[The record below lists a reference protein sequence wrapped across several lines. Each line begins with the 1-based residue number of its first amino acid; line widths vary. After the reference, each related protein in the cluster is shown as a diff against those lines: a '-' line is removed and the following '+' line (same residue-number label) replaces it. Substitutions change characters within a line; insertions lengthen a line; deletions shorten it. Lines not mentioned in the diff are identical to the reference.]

1 MKIVVRFKFFSELP
15 SSFAFRNTKSNKTMK
30 TRRLTTVKSIQWM
43 RVATLCVAGMF
54 AFTACDDDEDKF
66 AAPEAVQA
74 AFSQQYSGATR
85 VEWEYERSG
94 YIVAEFWK
102 DNKEHDAWYTPDGS
116 WMMTEN
122 DHGRIIDALPQAGR
136 DVFYA
141 SAYAQWV
148 VDDIDEIQRP
158 DYEAIFK
165 IEVEQRGQQDH
176 DLYFDT
182 NGTLFRD
189 VTDQDDDRNE
199 SLLPSQKPSAI
210 EDFINGRYAG
220 ARIVDIF
227 RVLCCYV
234 LEVIYFVMS
243 IELRFDS
250 SYSWLWSKADC
261 GRDIPAV
268 VTNALSGKYAGYR
281 IDDCDWVETAS
292 GESYYLVDLDNYE
305 MDVRIT
311 EDGQTSEV
319 RD

>member
-1 MKIVVRFKFFSELP
+1 M
-15 SSFAFRNTKSNKTMK
+15 
-30 TRRLTTVKSIQWM
+30 
-43 RVATLCVAGMF
+43 
-54 AFTACDDDEDKF
+54 
-66 AAPEAVQA
+66 
-74 AFSQQYSGATR
+74 
-85 VEWEYERSG
+85 
-94 YIVAEFWK
+94 
-102 DNKEHDAWYTPDGS
+102 
-116 WMMTEN
+116 
-122 DHGRIIDALPQAGR
+122 
-136 DVFYA
+136 
-141 SAYAQWV
+141 

-199 SLLPSQKPSAI
+199 NLLPSQKPSAI

-220 ARIVDIF
+220 ARIVDID
-227 RVLCCYV
+227 REQGGYEVD
-234 LEVIYFVMS
+234 VIYDGKS

-250 SYSWLWSKADC
+250 SYSWLWSKTDC

>member
-1 MKIVVRFKFFSELP
+1 M
-15 SSFAFRNTKSNKTMK
+15 
-30 TRRLTTVKSIQWM
+30 
-43 RVATLCVAGMF
+43 
-54 AFTACDDDEDKF
+54 
-66 AAPEAVQA
+66 
-74 AFSQQYSGATR
+74 
-85 VEWEYERSG
+85 EWEYERSG

-102 DNKEHDAWYTPDGS
+102 DNKEHDAWYTADGS
-116 WMMTEN
+116 WMMTEI
-122 DHGRIIDALPQAGR
+122 DHGRNIDALPQAVR
-136 DVFYA
+136 DGFYA

-199 SLLPSQKPSAI
+199 SLLPSQRPSAI

-220 ARIVDIF
+220 ARIVDID
-227 RVLCCYV
+227 REQGGYEVD
-234 LEVIYFVMS
+234 VIYNGKS

>member
-1 MKIVVRFKFFSELP
+1 
-15 SSFAFRNTKSNKTMK
+15 MK

-102 DNKEHDAWYTPDGS
+102 DNKEHDAWYTADGS
-116 WMMTEN
+116 WMMTEI
-122 DHGRIIDALPQAGR
+122 DHGRNIDALPQAVR
-136 DVFYA
+136 DGFYA

-199 SLLPSQKPSAI
+199 SLLPSQRPSAI

-220 ARIVDIF
+220 ARIVDID
-227 RVLCCYV
+227 REQGGYEVD
-234 LEVIYFVMS
+234 VIYNGKS

-250 SYSWLWSKADC
+250 SYSWLWSKTDC

-268 VTNALSGKYAGYR
+268 VTHALSGKYVGYR

-305 MDVRIT
+305 MDIRIT